1 MSNPV
6 IISASRTPMGAFQ
19 GAFAS
24 LSSPQLGAVAIRSV
38 LNKAGVSDDKIDE
51 VVMGC
56 VLSAGVG
63 QAPARQAMRLA
74 NMPDSVGAT
83 MINKVCGS
91 GLMSVMNACNAIK
104 AGDKSAVIAGGMD
117 SMTNA
122 PYVLPKA
129 RGGFRMG
136 HGEVRDL
143 MFFDGLQDAESGK
156 LMGVYAQEMA
166 DKKSYTRTQMDDFA
180 ISSLKKAMSAID
192 NGYFKDEICP
202 VTVSTR
208 KGDVVV
214 DTDEQPANAN
224 IDKIPT
230 LKPAFAK
237 DGTITPANASSISD
251 GASAVLVASAE
262 FAKANNLS
270 VLARIVAHASHAQHP
285 SEFTIAPVGAVQKVL
300 DKAGWTAKDVDLW
313 EINEAFAMVTLSAID
328 AFELDADKVNIH
340 GGACALGH
348 PLGSSGARILVTLI
362 HALQRVGGK
371 KGIASLC
378 IGGGEAVAMAIEL
391 P

>member
-38 LNKAGVSDDKIDE
+38 LDKAGVSDDKIDE

>member
-38 LNKAGVSDDKIDE
+38 LDKAGVSDDKIDE
-51 VVMGC
+51 VIMGC

-91 GLMSVMNACNAIK
+91 GLMSVMTACNAIK

-122 PYVLPKA
+122 PYALPKA

-136 HGEVRDL
+136 HGEIRDL

-166 DKKSYTRTQMDDFA
+166 DKKGYTRTQMDEFA

-202 VTVSTR
+202 ITVSTR

-237 DGTITPANASSISD
+237 EGTITPPTQA
-251 GASAVLVASAE
+251 
-262 FAKANNLS
+262 LS
-270 VLARIVAHASHAQHP
+270 RTEH
-285 SEFTIAPVGAVQKVL
+285 
-300 DKAGWTAKDVDLW
+300 
-313 EINEAFAMVTLSAID
+313 
-328 AFELDADKVNIH
+328 
-340 GGACALGH
+340 
-348 PLGSSGARILVTLI
+348 
-362 HALQRVGGK
+362 
-371 KGIASLC
+371 
-378 IGGGEAVAMAIEL
+378 L
-391 P
+391 PYW